1 MALKR
6 GEEGEG
12 VVDGGEFFLCDESD
26 ADLVGGGRG
35 DVGLAVIAPI
45 DFDEVGPGGDGE
57 VLAKADAA
65 GVDGGFGE
73 AGPGGDAGVVA
84 VGADEVAGAESL
96 AIGADEMTGG
106 SGLDALD
113 GVLPVEANAESESSV

>member
-1 MALKR
+1 MKR
-6 GEEGEG
+6 GEVGEG
-12 VVDGGEFFLCDESD
+12 VVDRGEFFVCDESD

-45 DFDEVGPGGDGE
+45 DFDEVGPRSNGE
-57 VLAKADAA
+57 VLAETDTH
-65 GVDGGFGE
+65 GVNGGFGE
-73 AGPGGDAGVVA
+73 AGPGSDAGVVA

-113 GVLPVEANAESESSV
+113 GVLPVEADAESDSSVE